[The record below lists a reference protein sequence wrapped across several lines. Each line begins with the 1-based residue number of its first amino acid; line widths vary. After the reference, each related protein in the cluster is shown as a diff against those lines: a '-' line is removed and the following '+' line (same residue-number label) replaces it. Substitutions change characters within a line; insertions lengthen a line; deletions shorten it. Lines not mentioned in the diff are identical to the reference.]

1 MAFSELTQPFD
12 GSQPEV
18 SKAEQEQVSALFMSV
33 LDDVFL
39 NNIDEIKTTDVI
51 LNEVSIPTPSIKLK
65 GAYGSAI
72 LSVSLTEGLD
82 SVSGYLKSVTLQEM
96 HGAHGG
102 DSVKYVLN
110 SDGVVI
116 RIDIPKKTPEQT
128 AIDMASGIRNM
139 GSYALEPEERASM
152 LEKFAELIASRAL
165 DSQERKNRELEVTLG
180 LNEQPIG
187 LEEMN
192 RLSEILRSAVA
203 V

>member
-12 GSQPEV
+12 GTQPEV
-18 SKAEQEQVSALFMSV
+18 SKDEQEQVSALFVSI

-39 NNIDEIKTTDVI
+39 NNIDKIKTTDVI
-51 LNEVSIPTPSIKLK
+51 LNEVPIPTPSIKLK
-65 GAYGSAI
+65 GDYGGATLSI
-72 LSVSLTEGLD
+72 LLTEGMD
-82 SVSGYLKSVTLQEM
+82 SVSGYLKAATVQEM
-96 HGAHGG
+96 HGVYGG

-116 RIDIPKKTPEQT
+116 RIDIPKKTPEQI

-180 LNEQPIG
+180 LNEQPVG
-187 LEEMN
+187 LDEIN
-192 RLSEILRSAVA
+192 RLSEILRTAVA
-203 V
+203 